1 MPFYPPIIT
10 VELPVKT
17 NPSLGAMSPN
27 TSLIYSTVFV
37 MKFVIGFA
45 DSVTDKSNFNP
56 RSTANSPPILTF
68 ASKSSKSKYPP
79 PFAEIPAASRSP

>member
-27 TSLIYSTVFV
+27 TSLIYS
-37 MKFVIGFA
+37 
-45 DSVTDKSNFNP
+45 
-56 RSTANSPPILTF
+56 
-68 ASKSSKSKYPP
+68 
-79 PFAEIPAASRSP
+79 AEIPAASRSPSTFALTFKTPKISVVASPPALPTPALAPSSP